1 MSDEGRVL
9 PLAQLPKAQA
19 GRSRSPCTAPGHGAE
34 LCLAVLV
41 AVQRRKEDLCAEKQ
55 LRQKVILFGGRV
67 VPGLER

>member
-9 PLAQLPKAQA
+9 PLAQLPKAQVV
-19 GRSRSPCTAPGHGAE
+19 RSRSPCTAPGHGAE
-34 LCLAVLV
+34 LCLDVL
-41 AVQRRKEDLCAEKQ
+41 AAGQRREDLCAEKQ